1 MFASFL
7 NFMIIQKSKSLEF
20 FPLLIETFLILG
32 ISTAAR
38 NGWQVHSYAQ
48 DGVAVEEIWPE
59 TTRKDPRSVQCCPG
73 TMEQPKNQSVP
84 GQAKAGAQNPG
95 GVSAHHSGM
104 IMKKKH
110 KKIFFLLNYS

>member
-59 TTRKDPRSVQCCPG
+59 TTREDPRSVQCCSG

-104 IMKKKH
+104 IMKKKN